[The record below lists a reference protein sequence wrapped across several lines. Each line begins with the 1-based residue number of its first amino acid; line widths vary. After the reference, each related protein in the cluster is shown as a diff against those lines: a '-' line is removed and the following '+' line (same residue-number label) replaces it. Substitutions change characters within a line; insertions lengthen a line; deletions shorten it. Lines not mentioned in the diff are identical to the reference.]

1 MAGEGA
7 ARTIV
12 VKVGSS
18 TVVGSDGRPDRAF
31 IESLCDQAAELVSR
45 GMRVVIVS
53 SGAAAAGM
61 GRLGF
66 SKRPT
71 DLATLQAC
79 CSAGQAS
86 LTETYAELLG
96 EHGIPCGQVLLTR
109 GEVVERE
116 SYLNARGT
124 LSTLLDLGAVPV
136 VNENDALS
144 SSELSFGDN
153 DTLGAIVA
161 TLVDADLYV
170 IMSDIDGLYTANP
183 ADDPTARLIPRVDHI
198 DAQIMS
204 MAGGAGS
211 AVGTG
216 GMVTKLRAARAM
228 LAAGIPM
235 AIVRGRREHVLADV
249 AMGEPVG
256 TIFSRPEDDPSHESP
271 RKLWI
276 GLAGVPRGT
285 VTVDQGARR
294 ALVDE
299 GGSLLPVGIIATT
312 GVYAAGDVVSVADE
326 SGQLLGRGIARY
338 SSDQLRKAHG
348 VRLDVIARFMPEL
361 AGQPFIHRDELLLF

>member
-1 MAGEGA
+1 MSPR

-18 TVVGSDGRPDRAF
+18 TLVRDDGLPDRDF
-31 IESLCDQAAELVSR
+31 IASLCDQAARLVER
-45 GMRVVIVS
+45 GDRVVIVS
-53 SGAAAAGM
+53 SGAAAAGLR
-61 GRLGF
+61 RLGF
-66 SKRPT
+66 DARPD
-71 DLATLQAC
+71 DLISLQAC

-96 EHGIPCGQVLLTR
+96 AHGIPCGQVLLTR
-109 GEVVERE
+109 NDVVGRE

-124 LSTLLDLGAVPV
+124 LGRLLELGAVPV

-144 SSELSFGDN
+144 SFEFSFGDN
-153 DTLGAIVA
+153 DTLGAIVS

-170 IMSDIDGLYTANP
+170 ILSDIDGLYTANP
-183 ADDPTARLIPRVDHI
+183 ADNRDARLIPELDHV
-198 DAQIMS
+198 DAQVMS
-204 MAGGAGS
+204 MADGAGS

-216 GMVTKLRAARAM
+216 GMLTKLRAARAM

-235 AIVRGRREHVLADV
+235 VICKGRRENALLGAVEGSGPLTLFRRAE
-249 AMGEPVG
+249 GESG
-256 TIFSRPEDDPSHESP
+256 HESA

-285 VTVDQGARR
+285 LTIDRGAVR

-299 GGSLLPVGIIATT
+299 GGSLLPVGILATT
-312 GVYAAGDVVSVADE
+312 GSYAAGDVVSVVDE
-326 SGQLLGRGIARY
+326 EGQLLGRGVTRY
-338 SSDQLRKAHG
+338 SCDQVAKAHG
-348 VRLDVIARFMPEL
+348 VRLDVVARFLPEL
-361 AGQPFIHRDELLLF
+361 GAQPCIHRDELLLF